1 MMVMILLV
9 ARAKA
14 AAGGEVPLFEDVFE
28 PLELLVAGE
37 GVLVVFLNDGVAGF
51 LWDLGAQW
59 GGEGL
64 GFIWEVG

>member
-51 LWDLGAQW
+51 L
-59 GGEGL
+59 
-64 GFIWEVG
+64 